1 MSWGS
6 ILSTGLN
13 IFGAISSKKAGDKAA
28 ALNERLTDAQVA
40 ALDQQ
45 TAMLGEQYGIE
56 KGVRSNLL
64 NKIYE
69 YQAVLDNVQKELGAR
84 DIVSDADIAAEQGR
98 RYRTKMDSANKA
110 LSRAGSLTQ
119 SELIN
124 RGLDNS
130 TMAVQAQRELADKG
144 SELYDQAY
152 TSSYD
157 EALQFLTN
165 RDNLF
170 NQSRTGAIDEKRG
183 IYDSSI
189 NALGSTIGSV
199 NPTAYTGASTG
210 YGNAANTAG
219 AAASS
224 AAGAFGSALDDL
236 LYGKPKR
243 VETQGGLV
251 NYLDNR

>member
-28 ALNERLTDAQVA
+28 GLNERLTDAQVA

-45 TAMLGEQYGIE
+45 TKMLGEQYGIE
-56 KGVRSNLL
+56 KGIRSNLL
-64 NKIYE
+64 KKIYE
-69 YQAVLDNVQKELGAR
+69 YQEVLDNVQKELGAR

-98 RYRTKMDSANKA
+98 RYRRKVDDANKA
-110 LSRAGSLTQ
+110 IKRAGSLAQTA
-119 SELIN
+119 LID

-130 TMAVQAQRELADKG
+130 TYAIQAQRELADKA
-144 SELYDQAY
+144 SDLYDQAY

-157 EALQFLTN
+157 EALAFLQN
-165 RDNLF
+165 RDNLL

-210 YGNAANTAG
+210 YGNAA
-219 AAASS
+219 AAAGEK
-224 AAGAFGSALDDL
+224 ADNLAGAFGSALDEL
-236 LYGKPKR
+236 IYGKPKR
-243 VETQGGLV
+243 VKTEGGLI
-251 NYLDNR
+251 NFLDR

>member
-1 MSWGS
+1 
-6 ILSTGLN
+6 
-13 IFGAISSKKAGDKAA
+13 
-28 ALNERLTDAQVA
+28 
-40 ALDQQ
+40 
-45 TAMLGEQYGIE
+45 MLGEQYGIE
-56 KGVRSNLL
+56 KGIRSNLL
-64 NKIYE
+64 KKIYE
-69 YQAVLDNVQKELGAR
+69 YQEVLDNVQKELGAR

-98 RYRTKMDSANKA
+98 RYRRKVDDANKA
-110 LSRAGSLTQ
+110 IKRAGSLAQTA
-119 SELIN
+119 LID

-130 TMAVQAQRELADKG
+130 TYAIQAQRELADKA
-144 SELYDQAY
+144 SDLYDQAY

-157 EALQFLTN
+157 EALAFLQN
-165 RDNLF
+165 RDNLL

-210 YGNAANTAG
+210 YGNAA
-219 AAASS
+219 AAAGEKASA

-243 VETQGGLV
+243 VETEGGLI
-251 NYLDNR
+251 NFLDR